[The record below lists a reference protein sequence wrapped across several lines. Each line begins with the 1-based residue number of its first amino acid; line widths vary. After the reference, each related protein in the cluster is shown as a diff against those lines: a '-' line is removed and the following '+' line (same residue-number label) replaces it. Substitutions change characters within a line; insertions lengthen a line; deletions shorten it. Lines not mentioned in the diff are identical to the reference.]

1 MPTSADFSTMSKSN
15 LDAMRDSNY
24 FNRKGV
30 SGVYEALNP
39 KAPVVT
45 GSFLDDEEAARKGFL
60 DAFLEGYQS
69 YNPEKNKTESD
80 KLLDSMATRGKG
92 SGGSFKE
99 FGNLGLYMPDN
110 SAREQAMLQQN
121 QFAAQEAA
129 QNKQNTT
136 RFAGGIGTAIGTVV
150 GGPVGGLIGGAIGG
164 LFCDIRLK
172 EDIAPLCV
180 SEVND
185 VLSECAFFVKNLNE
199 CS

>member
-1 MPTSADFSTMSKSN
+1 MVFKNIGRFAGGFADMLTGDRYDFDKQGSLVGNKPVDFMPEKNIF
-15 LDAMRDSNY
+15 
-24 FNRKGV
+24 
-30 SGVYEALNP
+30 EE
-39 KAPVVT
+39 
-45 GSFLDDEEAARKGFL
+45 DDDDNKGFL
-60 DAFLEGYQS
+60 DAFLKSNLS

-80 KLLDSMATRGKG
+80 KFLDSMAKRGA
-92 SGGSFKE
+92 SGGGGKFEE